1 MNSRGRRQALLL
13 EVGEHA
19 ALESLGFGEVGVRH
33 IGGHVGIALAHVLQ
47 RQATVTLPR
56 FFQPSR
62 PSITSCTC
70 RA

>member
-1 MNSRGRRQALLL
+1 MNHAAGGQALLL

-47 RQATVTLPR
+47 RQADGY
-56 FFQPSR
+56 
-62 PSITSCTC
+62 
-70 RA
+70 AA